1 MTYNIRYDDPNAG
14 DKSWENRK
22 SNVIS
27 LIDSLKPQ
35 IFGLQEAMIHQ
46 IIDIQDSQ
54 PKYKWVGNG
63 RDDGEAKGEFTAIFY
78 NCDEFEIIRASTFW
92 CSQTPGSPSLGW
104 DAAYNRTVTWV
115 EIKNK
120 KSKKQFIV
128 MNTHFDH
135 IGEIARVQSAHLVIR
150 VINDLFSNFPVILM
164 GDFNVVPESEPY
176 AIITNGSDQ
185 AEDDRKILDSYSI
198 ASERTKITGTFNG
211 GVQYFV

>member
-1 MTYNIRYDDPNAG
+1 
-14 DKSWENRK
+14 
-22 SNVIS
+22 
-27 LIDSLKPQ
+27 
-35 IFGLQEAMIHQ
+35 
-46 IIDIQDSQ
+46 
-54 PKYKWVGNG
+54 
-63 RDDGEAKGEFTAIFY
+63 
-78 NCDEFEIIRASTFW
+78 
-92 CSQTPGSPSLGW
+92 
-104 DAAYNRTVTWV
+104 
-115 EIKNK
+115 
-120 KSKKQFIV
+120 